1 MKKLMSGLVFLSVA
15 IFSYGDLL
23 LDETFSYSD
32 GGLTNVSGGSWVR
45 NSGSDSPSTPLVS
58 SGAITISRSNAD
70 DVYRK
75 FSGTTYSSGN
85 LYYKFTLDM
94 GTLPAAGAGGYYF
107 AGLGQSS
114 TTIRDRLYVTTDETS
129 GGDYQIGVGNDE
141 LGVRWGSD
149 LNLNT
154 TYTIVVMAD
163 LDNDVTKLWIDPT
176 SELSTSVSFTDADTY
191 AVDSIKIRQ
200 ATGIGISTIDDLC
213 VGTTFTD
220 VVPEPATIAMFGIG
234 GLIAFIIRRSALK

>member
-1 MKKLMSGLVFLSVA
+1 MLGSIFLSVA
-15 IFSYGDLL
+15 MLSYGDLL
-23 LDETFSYSD
+23 LDETFSYSN
-32 GGLTNVSGGSWVR
+32 GGLTNVSNGSWVR

-58 SGAITISRSNAD
+58 SGAITVSRSNAD

-94 GTLPAAGAGGYYF
+94 GTLPATAASGYYL

-114 TTIRDRLYVTTDETS
+114 TIIRDRLYVTTDGTS

-149 LNLNT
+149 LNLDT

-200 ATGIGISTIDDLC
+200 ATGIGISTIDDLR

-220 VVPEPATIAMFGIG
+220 VVPEPATLSLVALSGVLM
-234 GLIAFIIRRSALK
+234 LIIRRASRR